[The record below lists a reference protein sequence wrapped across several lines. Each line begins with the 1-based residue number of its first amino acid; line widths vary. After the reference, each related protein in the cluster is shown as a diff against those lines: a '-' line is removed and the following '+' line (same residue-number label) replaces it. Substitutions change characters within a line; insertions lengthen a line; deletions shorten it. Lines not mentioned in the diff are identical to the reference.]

1 MVFLIAIACMIMI
14 SLLETTQ
21 KGHGY
26 PWPVLFKLRFFREK
40 YLEMA
45 IDFT

>member
-1 MVFLIAIACMIMI
+1 MDSRRLFFLIEIACMIMI

-26 PWPVLFKLRFFREK
+26 PWPVLFKLR
-40 YLEMA
+40 LS
-45 IDFT
+45 